1 MHTLTKC
8 FRLLFAVLLF
18 TSVTAHAQTD
28 MDAIM
33 MNNGQFCNGFLYSH
47 STWNQYWDG
56 TLKRTNENIGTIT
69 TKSAMYMATYGITDD
84 LNVIAG
90 APYVWTEASA
100 GTMKGMRGF
109 QDVSFFVKW
118 KAVKKTFGKNKLSL
132 FALAGC
138 STPLSDYVVDHLPLS
153 IGLGTRNFIGRGMV
167 DFLHKRWNVT
177 ASASYVRRSNV
188 SIDRMAYYTTEMHYT
203 NKVQMP
209 DAAQYQLRAGYR
221 GKYLLAEVLLN
232 NWTTLGGFD
241 MTRNNMPFPNNRMNA
256 TSVGMQFKYSW
267 KSHPDLAF
275 IAGGATT
282 LAGRNMGKA
291 TSFNLGA
298 FYALNCKNQMQQN

>member
-1 MHTLTKC
+1 MYLFINR
-8 FRLLFAVLLF
+8 FRLLVAIVLF
-18 TSVTAHAQTD
+18 TSITVHAQTD

-33 MNNGQFCNGFLYSH
+33 MNNGQLCNGFLYNH
-47 STWNQYWDG
+47 SSWNQYWEG
-56 TLKRTNENIGTIT
+56 TRKRTNENIGTIT
-69 TKSAMYMATYGITDD
+69 TKSVMYMATYGITDD

-100 GTMKGMRGF
+100 GTMKGLKGF
-109 QDVSFFVKW
+109 QDLSLFVKW

-132 FALAGC
+132 FVLGGY
-138 STPLSDYVVDHLPLS
+138 STPLSNYVVDHLPLS
-153 IGLGTRNFIGRGMV
+153 IGLGTNNFTGRGMV

-177 ASASYVRRSNV
+177 ASAAYVRRSNV
-188 SIDRMAYYTTEMHYT
+188 SIDRTAYYTTEMHYT
-203 NKVQMP
+203 NEVRMP

-221 GKYLLAEVLLN
+221 GKYLLAEALLN

-241 MTRNNMPFPNNRMNA
+241 MTRNNMPFPSNRMNM
-256 TSVGMQFKYSW
+256 TSAGVQLKYSW
-267 KSHPDLAF
+267 KSHPDLSF

-291 TSFNLGA
+291 TSFNIGA
-298 FYALNCKNQMQQN
+298 FYALNCKNQMQRN